1 MAAREL
7 AGMTLMAFAGLGLAL
22 LVILDSVVKRHGFPY
37 AALFGSASICLG
49 LVLACFT
56 WSKGLLAKLT
66 SRQWMWVVMRGTFG
80 SSTYVLTLLAVITGA
95 PLGDASALQSTN
107 VVAAAV
113 LGRAFLG
120 ETLRALHVC
129 ALGFSM
135 VGAVIIS
142 RPQALFG
149 APTTG
154 GTAWLGC
161 ALALAAGAASGGS
174 FIAARKSQ
182 DVSPLI
188 MTTSVCFQEGLSMCL
203 LFALGL
209 VRDPPLSAIYE
220 APWSAAIVF
229 AALVLAIALASC
241 TLSAGAQMCPAALAS
256 TVFTS
261 MNMSLCFAAQALLD
275 DEVLDA
281 LSLLGAGLLLL
292 GVALMALARSWY
304 SADTS
309 DTSSRRPEVGERN
322 FDATADPRIS
332 EGIAQGR
339 SEEADEIES
348 LANFIASE
356 FSGLSP
362 ESLRRE
368 RGGGSGARQ
377 RRTHTQAVHP
387 AAEVL
392 GAASA

>member
-1 MAAREL
+1 MI
-7 AGMTLMAFAGLGLAL
+7 LMAFAGLGLAL

-56 WSKGLLAKLT
+56 WSKGLLAKLKL
-66 SRQWMWVVMRGTFG
+66 RQWMWVVMRGTFG
-80 SSTYVLTLLAVITGA
+80 SLTYVLTLLAVITGA

-135 VGAVIIS
+135 VGSVIVS

-188 MTTSVCFQEGLSMCL
+188 MTTSVCFQEGLSMYL

-220 APWSAAIVF
+220 APWPAAIVF

-275 DEVLDA
+275 DEVPDA

-304 SADTS
+304 SAVREPSQVDTS
-309 DTSSRRPEVGERN
+309 DTSSRRPEVGECN
-322 FDATADPRIS
+322 VDATADPSIS
-332 EGIAQGR
+332 EGTAQGR

-377 RRTHTQAVHP
+377 RRTRRQAGHP